1 MWINLQKEP
10 YILLLTKTR
19 AMTQRERLIAGGYVP
34 VDLKAGNVKVGDS
47 IANNNMIF
55 GELVKIT
62 KKGNYKVQFDL
73 DRPGDKPIKFYPNEF
88 ERFFVVKASKK
99 S

>member
-1 MWINLQKEP
+1 
-10 YILLLTKTR
+10 
-19 AMTQRERLIAGGYVP
+19 MTQRERLIAGGYVP

-62 KKGNYKVQFDL
+62 KKGNYKVQFDM
-73 DRPGDKPIKFYPNEF
+73 DYPGDKPIKFDAEKF
-88 ERFFVVKASKK
+88 ERFFLVAPVKK
-99 S
+99 SKQSC